1 MAILLSI
8 FNNKGGVGKTTYMYH
23 IGHILAEN
31 GKKTLLVDCDSQ
43 CNLTAYCL
51 SDEEV
56 SNSWSDKGNSIYQ
69 VIDPIYQG
77 IGDFREREPLVLQ
90 ENLYLTP
97 GDLRLSTFEDRLGD
111 TWNSAK
117 GGSVPDLR
125 SQVAIYRYLQW
136 CTEKLGIDVVMI
148 DLGPNLGSLNRSIL
162 GGTDYFITP
171 LAADLFSIQGT
182 RNLGNKLVHWAE
194 EWTQI
199 KTAYKGNEF
208 SLPSGKPKYLGYVI
222 QQHNVRNNVTG
233 MTRGWKIF
241 ADRID
246 HAVKTNLVGPLTP
259 LEQVDIKDDYNLG
272 KIPNLH
278 SLIPYSLEA
287 RKPVFKCTSAD
298 GLNGEHITKARESRA
313 LFDQIITIINQLE
326 MA

>member
-1 MAILLSI
+1 MAVILSI

-43 CNLTAYCL
+43 CNLTAYCICDDDIL
-51 SDEEV
+51 T
-56 SNSWSDKGNSIYQ
+56 SWGNEGNSIYQ

-77 IGDFREREPLVLQ
+77 IGDFHKRSPKEITDNLFLV
-90 ENLYLTP
+90 P
-97 GDLRLSTFEDRLGD
+97 GDLRLSIFEDRLGD

-125 SQVAIYRYLQW
+125 SQIAIYRYIQW
-136 CTEKLGIDVVMI
+136 CVEELSLDVVMI

-171 LAADLFSIQGT
+171 LSADLFSIQGT
-182 RNLGNKLVHWAE
+182 KNLGNKLVHWAE
-194 EWTQI
+194 EWSQI
-199 KTAYKGNEF
+199 KSSYKGNEL

-222 QQHNVRNNVTG
+222 QQHNVRNNSSG
-233 MTRGWKIF
+233 MTKGWKIF
-241 ADRID
+241 GDKID
-246 HAVKTNLVGPLTP
+246 DAVKTNLITP
-259 LEQVDIKDDYNLG
+259 LEDLDQVVLRDDYNLG

-278 SLIPYSLEA
+278 SLIPYSLAA
-287 RKPVFKCTSAD
+287 RKPVFKCTSVD
-298 GLNGEHITKARESRA
+298 GLNGEHITKARDSRG
-313 LFDQIITIINQLE
+313 LFDQIITIINSL
-326 MA
+326 